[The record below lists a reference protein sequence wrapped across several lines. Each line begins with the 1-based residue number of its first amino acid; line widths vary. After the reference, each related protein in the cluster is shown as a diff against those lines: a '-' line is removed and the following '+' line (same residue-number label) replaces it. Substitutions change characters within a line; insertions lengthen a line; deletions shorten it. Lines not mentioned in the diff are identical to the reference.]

1 MLTLMHER
9 RELGPVLVA
18 LVGDDREAFK
28 YRLKSLA
35 NRARLITQLAEVL
48 EVIGDMA
55 IMPGDQ
61 DRLDTG
67 EVLVERGASNAG
79 FLGNL
84 GHRHSPQPVPRDQ
97 GRGRIEDRLVD
108 LSAVRLNR
116 VVPEL
121 RDHARIWVG
130 AHGHSVFYVDTMSRC
145 TLHCGNGAPK
155 QLLCQLHW
163 RKIWRTPPRP
173 RTPLARLM
181 PRRLAYRAAAIRVHR
196 A

>member
-1 MLTLMHER
+1 MHQR
-9 RELGPVLVA
+9 RELSPVLVP

-35 NRARLITQLAEVL
+35 NRARLITQLAEAL
-48 EVIGDMA
+48 EVSGDMA

-67 EVLVERGASNAG
+67 EVLVERGASNAS
-79 FLGNL
+79 FLGDL

-116 VVPEL
+116 LVPEL
-121 RDHARIWVG
+121 GDHARIRAG
-130 AHGHSVFYVDTMSRC
+130 NHRPSIFYVDTEIGRASCKERV
-145 TLHCGNGAPK
+145 
-155 QLLCQLHW
+155 
-163 RKIWRTPPRP
+163 
-173 RTPLARLM
+173 AR
-181 PRRLAYRAAAIRVHR
+181 
-196 A
+196 